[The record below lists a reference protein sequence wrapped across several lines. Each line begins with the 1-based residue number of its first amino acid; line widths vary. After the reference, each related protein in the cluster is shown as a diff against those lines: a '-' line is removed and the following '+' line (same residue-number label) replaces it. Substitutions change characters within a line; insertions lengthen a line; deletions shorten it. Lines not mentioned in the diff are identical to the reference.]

1 MTTPLHRLPI
11 RIRLALLYTGLL
23 AIALAVFGASVF
35 VVLRGELE
43 RSFDQALISS
53 AEHASDALG
62 QAVGPDGRFDPSR
75 ALLRQLVSTGGRA
88 AVLDASGRVLIN
100 SAPDTADPLPIAA
113 TDLVRADA
121 DTHAVSGAILD
132 GSPYRL
138 TVQPVVGRDGRSV
151 GYIAW
156 AASIKDLGS
165 LLDRVLVALVI
176 GGLVI
181 VGIAFAAG
189 SILARGALTPV
200 ADVTDTAR
208 AIALSGDFTA
218 RVEGDQSRDEVG
230 DLAVAFNEMLAAL
243 EQNHQA
249 LQRFLGDASHQL
261 RSPLTTIRASLDLA
275 LRPGLDEAERA
286 ALLADAKG
294 EAERMARLVADLLS
308 LARAESGVRLDFGP
322 VELDAVLVEAVR
334 VQRQA
339 ASHVRM
345 SVASVEPAVVD
356 GDRDRL
362 RELFGIL
369 LENAARYTPAGGV
382 ITAGLAIRD
391 DRVVATV
398 SDTGLGLDETD
409 RAHLFERLYR
419 GRRAR
424 ELRPSGT
431 GLGLAIAQWT
441 VEAHG
446 GSIALDNRPGGGTVA
461 TVSLPLR
468 SR

>member
-1 MTTPLHRLPI
+1 MTTPLRRLSI
-11 RIRLALLYTGLL
+11 RTRLALLYTGLL
-23 AIALAVFGASVF
+23 AVALTTFGAGVF
-35 VVLRGELE
+35 LVLRGELD
-43 RSFDQALISS
+43 RAFDATLKGNV
-53 AEHASDALG
+53 EHAADAFAQGLVPGG
-62 QAVGPDGRFDPSR
+62 QFAPSET
-75 ALLRQLVSTGGRA
+75 LLRQLVSTGGRA
-88 AVLDASGRVLIN
+88 VVLDAAGRLLID
-100 SAPDTADPLPIAA
+100 SATNPAIPLPILPADLAAA
-113 TDLVRADA
+113 TDGQAVRAVEIA
-121 DTHAVSGAILD
+121 GE
-132 GSPYRL
+132 GYRM
-138 TVQPVVGRDGRSV
+138 TVEPIVAPDGRRV

-156 AASIKDLGS
+156 AASTRDLGS
-165 LLDRVLVALVI
+165 LEATVLTALVFGGLVLVAI
-176 GGLVI
+176 SFG
-181 VGIAFAAG
+181 AG
-189 SILARGALTPV
+189 SILARGALAPV

-208 AIALSGDFTA
+208 AIALSGDFAA
-218 RVEGDQSRDEVG
+218 RVEGGRSGDEVG

-243 EQNHQA
+243 EQNHQT

-275 LRPGLDEAERA
+275 LRPGLDEAERT

-339 ASHVRM
+339 APHVRL

-382 ITAGLAIRD
+382 ITASLAIRD

-398 SDTGLGLDETD
+398 SDTGIGLDETD

-431 GLGLAIAQWT
+431 GLGLAIAQWI

-446 GSIALDNRPGGGTVA
+446 GSIELDNREGGGTVA

>member
-1 MTTPLHRLPI
+1 MTTPLRRLSI
-11 RIRLALLYTGLL
+11 RTRLALLYTGLL
-23 AIALAVFGASVF
+23 AVALTTFGAGVF
-35 VVLRGELE
+35 LVLRGELD
-43 RSFDQALISS
+43 RAFDATLKGNV
-53 AEHASDALG
+53 EHAADAFAQGLVPGG
-62 QAVGPDGRFDPSR
+62 QFAPSET
-75 ALLRQLVSTGGRA
+75 LLRQLVSTGGRA
-88 AVLDASGRVLIN
+88 VVLDAAGRLLID
-100 SAPDTADPLPIAA
+100 SATNPAIPLPILPADLAAA
-113 TDLVRADA
+113 TDGQAVRAVEIA
-121 DTHAVSGAILD
+121 GE
-132 GSPYRL
+132 GYRM
-138 TVQPVVGRDGRSV
+138 TVEPIVAPDGRRV

-156 AASIKDLGS
+156 AASTRDLGS
-165 LLDRVLVALVI
+165 LEATVLTALVFGGLVLVAI
-176 GGLVI
+176 SFG
-181 VGIAFAAG
+181 AG
-189 SILARGALTPV
+189 SILARGALAPV

-208 AIALSGDFTA
+208 AIALSGDFAA
-218 RVEGDQSRDEVG
+218 RVEGGRSGDEVG

-243 EQNHQA
+243 EQNHQT

-275 LRPGLDEAERA
+275 LRPGLDEAERT

-334 VQRQA
+334 VQSQA
-339 ASHVRM
+339 APHVRL

-382 ITAGLAIRD
+382 ITASLAIRD

-398 SDTGLGLDETD
+398 SDTGIGLDETD

-431 GLGLAIAQWT
+431 GLGLAIAQWI

-446 GSIALDNRPGGGTVA
+446 GSIELDNREGGGTVA